1 MPPISV
7 LSFESDQQIER
18 LFDELDS
25 LVAVSDP
32 DQQSELIA
40 KVTETLEGFMG
51 IERELLA
58 QVAPRFVVGCNHH
71 ESHPRRHPR

>member
-7 LSFESDQQIER
+7 LSSESDRQIER
-18 LFDELDS
+18 LFAELDS
-25 LVAVSDP
+25 LVAASDS
-32 DQQSELIA
+32 DLQAALIA

-58 QVAPRFVVGCNHH
+58 QVAPRLAQRAA
-71 ESHPRRHPR
+71 PRGVSL